1 MPHRTVFRMPLS
13 SARDS
18 TVCQARSVST
28 CSMTAHGVDAV
39 QAAVPRGEFLGSLSL
54 PASLVANRPVASCI
68 QFKSLLLSAQKCSK
82 PCQFMSPL
90 CGATQGRNTLSHFD
104 SSRPIGAK
112 TGETRRAAV
121 YTHPFQAVTLAAI
134 TGRQL
139 DQPQQIQAPCNIH
152 AIALREC
159 LAPTLPARWTAERN
173 SQSVVLLA

>member
-1 MPHRTVFRMPLS
+1 MVWMLFKLRCLVESFWVLS
-13 SARDS
+13 A
-18 TVCQARSVST
+18 CQPPWLP
-28 CSMTAHGVDAV
+28 TA
-39 QAAVPRGEFLGSLSL
+39 QSP
-54 PASLVANRPVASCI
+54 PASNSKVSCF
-68 QFKSLLLSAQKCSK
+68 QHKNVSK